1 MANFRVATLLAQ
13 LMTDLSLPIV
23 DGGLGVDVILGFPEL
38 GREQPQYP
46 LGAVTFESDGFLEN
60 PQPRGRLGQV
70 QGVGSSATVQAN
82 LYLYADSEDS
92 LLDLVDRLRVLRQ
105 AKASV
110 TSEGFLFRLAYQTTR
125 RNEPSEDN
133 PALRYV
139 TTTLITLHFIN

>member
-60 PQPRGRLGQV
+60 PQPRSRLGQA
-70 QGVGSSATVQAN
+70 QGYGASATVQAN
-82 LYLYADSEDS
+82 LYLYADTEES
-92 LLDLVDRLRVLRQ
+92 LLDLVDRLRALRL

-110 TSEGFLFRLAYQTTR
+110 TSEGFVFRLTYQTTR
-125 RNEPSEDN
+125 RNEPDEN

-139 TTTLITLHFIN
+139 TTTLLTLHFVN